1 MPIPAHIVNRCFAPL
16 ESSLLQLLSGYADTV
31 DDIPVF
37 RDADGQLKHLAPAI
51 AGWCELWARAMNV
64 CKLWSAF
71 DPSFREFDLAPLH
84 VIASRLAHDEM
95 LDGEE
100 QVREAIAL
108 TAEMKQAAIKY
119 PLSVFQQIANDI
131 SGKRR
136 KRK

>member
-1 MPIPAHIVNRCFAPL
+1 MPTPAHIVNRCFAPL

-31 DDIPVF
+31 DNIPVF

-51 AGWCELWARAMNV
+51 AGWCELWERACRV
-64 CKLWSAF
+64 CWYM
-71 DPSFREFDLAPLH
+71 PGFDLAPLH
-84 VIASRLAHDEM
+84 VIAGRLANDEM

-100 QVREAIAL
+100 QVREAIVL